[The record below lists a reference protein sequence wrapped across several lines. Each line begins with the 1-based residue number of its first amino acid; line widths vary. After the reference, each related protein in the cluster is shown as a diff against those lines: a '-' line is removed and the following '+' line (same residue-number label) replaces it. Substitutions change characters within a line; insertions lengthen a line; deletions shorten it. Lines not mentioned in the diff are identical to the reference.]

1 MFCLT
6 NFSLYENDDICYY
19 VHDDGDDLDYDILYE
34 KFYVL
39 DNISYFPFFDIEYY
53 FEINFYKILK

>member
-6 NFSLYENDDICYY
+6 NFSLYVDDEICHYG
-19 VHDDGDDLDYDILYE
+19 DDDDLDYDILYE

-53 FEINFYKILK
+53 KILK